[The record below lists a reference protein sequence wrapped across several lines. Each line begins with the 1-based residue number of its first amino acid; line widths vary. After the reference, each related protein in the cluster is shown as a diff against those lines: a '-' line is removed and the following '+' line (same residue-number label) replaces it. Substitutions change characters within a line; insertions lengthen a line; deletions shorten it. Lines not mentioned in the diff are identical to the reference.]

1 MMLLT
6 IDGCYLVDRSFRFRR
21 VQMRFPFRH
30 PTEVSNFPSL
40 LAGCV
45 LKLHRTSD
53 FSCLFLVARAYL
65 IKCTISHCLM
75 EK

>member
-6 IDGCYLVDRSFRFRR
+6 TDGCYIVDRSFRFRR

-30 PTEVSNFPSL
+30 PTEVSNIPALWARLCELVVFL
-40 LAGCV
+40 
-45 LKLHRTSD
+45 TY
-53 FSCLFLVARAYL
+53 LFLVARAYL
-65 IKCTISHCLM
+65 IKCTISHYLM

>member
-30 PTEVSNFPSL
+30 PTEVSNIPAL
-40 LAGCV
+40 WVG
-45 LKLHRTSD
+45 
-53 FSCLFLVARAYL
+53 SCEVVIFLTYLFLVARAYL
-65 IKCTISHCLM
+65 IKCTITHCLM